1 MRGRQVAFAAL
12 KNCERPSLIICLS
25 VKVLCMIAI
34 PPEAE
39 QKTDLVR
46 IGEESI
52 NEVNLSSVK
61 FEAYNLWQL
70 LLNDPLGDGHE
81 HERVLRLKKGPVHPR
96 SCHEELPNLLPRAG
110 EGKYLY
116 D

>member
-46 IGEESI
+46 RGEESI
-52 NEVNLSSVK
+52 NEVNLSS
-61 FEAYNLWQL
+61 
-70 LLNDPLGDGHE
+70 
-81 HERVLRLKKGPVHPR
+81 LKLK
-96 SCHEELPNLLPRAG
+96 A
-110 EGKYLY
+110 
-116 D
+116 

>member
-1 MRGRQVAFAAL
+1 MEVFSIPAV
-12 KNCERPSLIICLS
+12 S
-25 VKVLCMIAI
+25 VC
-34 PPEAE
+34 PE
-39 QKTDLVR
+39 QKTDLFR

-52 NEVNLSSVK
+52 DEVNLSSVK
-61 FEAYNLWQL
+61 LEAYNLWQL
-70 LLNDPLGDGHE
+70 LLNDPLGDRHE

-96 SCHEELPNLLPRAG
+96 SCHEKLPNLLPRAG